1 MRTVSEFASMFDL
14 ALHNQAAGKDEVMS
28 YVQIA
33 RDRQVSA
40 LYTNPYWSPMVA
52 KELEGSGVRAGGALG
67 FPFGA
72 YTTKSKLYETEQL
85 LEAGCTTM
93 DMVVNIG
100 EVKDGNWDFVTD
112 EISRFN
118 TMCHDAGAWSKL
130 IFEVCFLNQDEIARL
145 TQICSELG
153 YDYVKTATGSEAFPD
168 LEDVQTMQANLSGD
182 TKIKVSGVPRTFA
195 MAAALF
201 LFDNFDVRLVGTRSA
216 GKLIDQYAAYRKS
229 KGEE

>member
-1 MRTVSEFASMFDL
+1 MRTVAEFAKMFDL
-14 ALHNQAAGKDEVMS
+14 AIHNQAAGKAEIMG
-28 YVQIA
+28 YVETA
-33 RDRQVSA
+33 RARNTSA

-72 YTTKSKLYETEQL
+72 YTTKSKLNETEQL

-130 IFEVCFLNQDEIARL
+130 IFEVCFLNLDEVARL
-145 TQICSELG
+145 TQICCELG
-153 YDYVKTATGSEAFPD
+153 YDYVKTATGSEGFPD
-168 LEDVQTMQANLSGD
+168 LEHVQTMQANLSGS
-182 TKIKVSGVPRTFA
+182 TLIKVSGVPRTFS

-201 LFDNFDVRLVGTRSA
+201 LFDNFDVGLVGTRSA
-216 GKLIDQYAAYRKS
+216 GKIIDQYSAYLKS
-229 KGEE
+229 KGE